1 MSFIYTRSQLKSD
14 INRGIQ
20 GKIGMLISVEDT
32 VNESVRNL
40 FLKHDL
46 RSAKRRATL
55 TPDLYNGIFEYNCP
69 SDLKGNKIID
79 IPAQAKRQDGEF
91 FLTTAEEFRRHNGKV
106 SGEIAIDDYNVQRLL
121 LINSAVDSKT
131 VVVAEL
137 DGLSSGA
144 SANWAVFGDGES
156 LAADDADYV
165 RGGGSLKFNISSA
178 GGTTAGIS
186 NANVNSL
193 DISDYLGGTSAFFV
207 FARITSTTNLTSY
220 TLRFGSSASVYHAKT
235 VTAQAD
241 GTAFVTGWNLLRF
254 DIESLSDSG
263 TPDDTAITYF
273 AIFMNKS
280 AAKVSE
286 SDYKFDF
293 LVLKKGVV
301 HNVHYYTKYGWQN
314 SSGTYIENSTND
326 ADFLVADTDEYNL
339 IVAEGR
345 VLAAQET
352 DLPQTK
358 IDDLKKDRDAI
369 LSKYIIDYPS
379 EAKIMSTGYYDFI
392 Q

>member
-91 FLTTAEEFRRHNGKV
+91 FLTTAEEFRKHNGKAA
-106 SGEIAIDDYNVQRLL
+106 GEIAIDDYNAQRLL
-121 LINSAVDSKT
+121 LINSNVNSKT
-131 VVVAEL
+131 IIVAEL
-137 DGLSSGA
+137 DNLLSGA
-144 SANWAVFGDGES
+144 SANWVVFGDGET

-165 RGGGSLKFNISSA
+165 KGAGSLKFNISSA

-193 DISDYLGGTSAFFV
+193 NISDYLGGTSAFFV
-207 FARITSTTNLTSY
+207 FAKINNTTNLTSY
-220 TLRFGSSASVYHAKT
+220 TLRFGNNASVYHAKT

-241 GTAFVTGWNLLRF
+241 GTAFVAGWNLLRF

-273 AIFMNKS
+273 ALFMNKD

-286 SDYKFDF
+286 SDYKFDW
-293 LVLKKGVV
+293 LVLKKGEI
-301 HNVHYYTKYGWQN
+301 HYVHYYTKYGWQT
-314 SSGTYIENSTND
+314 SAGAYLENSTND
-326 ADFLVADTDEYNL
+326 ADVLVADTDEYNL

-358 IDDLKKDRDAI
+358 IEDLKKDRDSI

-379 EAKIMSTGYYDFI
+379 EAKIMSTEYYEFI
-392 Q
+392 